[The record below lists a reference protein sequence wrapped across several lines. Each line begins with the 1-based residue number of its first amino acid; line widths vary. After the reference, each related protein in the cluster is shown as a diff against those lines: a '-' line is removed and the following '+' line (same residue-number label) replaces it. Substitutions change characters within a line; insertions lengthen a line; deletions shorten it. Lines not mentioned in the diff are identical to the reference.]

1 MQHAALDV
9 DPPRVGAD
17 GGFPGRTFGTSLDSV
32 GVAPS
37 EGTGR
42 SLSEP
47 SVRDGGA
54 TPAVDGG
61 ELALDQS
68 ATDEQAHDSPLDAG
82 VSKSEGACGD
92 GQLDPREDCDWLPG
106 VGARCVEFGYTTGQ
120 VTCSSACRYD
130 FSACGGVET
139 CFDGDDNDG
148 DGLVDCDDADCHEDC
163 SDSCSQVLQVDDPSS
178 FPGDNSG
185 RPMHLRSACIPGNPG
200 PAMVYRVEVESS
212 GMLDASVVSEGFPE
226 LTVSVRRD
234 CADDTS
240 ELACGSA
247 KVSTPAT
254 AGETLHVVV
263 FGASAFDQGQYHL
276 TLESRPANV
285 CGDNAWDPAE
295 QCDDPNLQDGD
306 GCDSNCMVE
315 SSEGSTTGLLDELG
329 ELAGGLFGGGDELLG
344 DLLELDV
351 IGDEPYFG
359 LIEPAGDVDR
369 VVVEVPEDSAY
380 AIINV
385 YSLVAGGCEAAQF
398 DPELTLLSADL
409 ATEIARNDDHNGS
422 CPRLVSDALAA
433 GLYVVEVR
441 ESVDSVAQR
450 HEFPY
455 ELAVTVDWCGN
466 GEWGPREEC
475 DDGNTESGDGCSST
489 CRVE

>member
-1 MQHAALDV
+1 MRTNVALSASGSK
-9 DPPRVGAD
+9 R
-17 GGFPGRTFGTSLDSV
+17 S
-32 GVAPS
+32 PS
-37 EGTGR
+37 PWDFALTVTPWAHR
-42 SLSEP
+42 
-47 SVRDGGA
+47 SVR
-54 TPAVDGG
+54 
-61 ELALDQS
+61 
-68 ATDEQAHDSPLDAG
+68 
-82 VSKSEGACGD
+82 ACGRAY
-92 GQLDPREDCDWLPG
+92 GGRAP
-106 VGARCVEFGYTTGQ
+106 TT
-120 VTCSSACRYD
+120 
-130 FSACGGVET
+130 
-139 CFDGDDNDG
+139 
-148 DGLVDCDDADCHEDC
+148 
-163 SDSCSQVLQVDDPSS
+163 
-178 FPGDNSG
+178 
-185 RPMHLRSACIPGNPG
+185 
-200 PAMVYRVEVESS
+200 
-212 GMLDASVVSEGFPE
+212 
-226 LTVSVRRD
+226 
-234 CADDTS
+234 
-240 ELACGSA
+240 
-247 KVSTPAT
+247 
-254 AGETLHVVV
+254 
-263 FGASAFDQGQYHL
+263 
-276 TLESRPANV
+276 
-285 CGDNAWDPAE
+285 
-295 QCDDPNLQDGD
+295 
-306 GCDSNCMVE
+306 NC
-315 SSEGSTTGLLDELG
+315 
-329 ELAGGLFGGGDELLG
+329 GGDELLG